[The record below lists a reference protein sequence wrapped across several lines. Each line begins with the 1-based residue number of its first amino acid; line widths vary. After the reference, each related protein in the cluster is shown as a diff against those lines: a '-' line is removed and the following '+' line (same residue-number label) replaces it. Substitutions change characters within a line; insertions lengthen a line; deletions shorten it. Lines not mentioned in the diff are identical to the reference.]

1 MTETS
6 GVMRYNG
13 RLAYI
18 GVENVTIFG
27 YAIAC
32 DQFALVYSK
41 YRLPHVT
48 QAENS

>member
-1 MTETS
+1 
-6 GVMRYNG
+6 MRSQWV
-13 RLAYI
+13 LAYI

-27 YAIAC
+27 YAIVN

-41 YRLPHVT
+41 YRLSHVT